1 MRAVSIHGPW
11 FRTVLCGMVA
21 GGVWTILSLIVLV
34 VWGDEFLRIVDRR
47 TAASSWGD
55 LWLMLSNIAGAVWAL
70 WLYTLLRGRYAPGA
84 RMAALAGF
92 SWWLLATLQS
102 GKWMTV
108 LGVNAATVAPL
119 VPGTLLATVIST
131 VLGAWLWERVRN

>member
-1 MRAVSIHGPW
+1 MGAINIHSPW
-11 FRTVLCGMVA
+11 FRTVLCGAVA
-21 GGVWTILSLIVLV
+21 GGVWTILSVIVLIL
-34 VWGDEFLRIVDRR
+34 WGDELLRIVDRR
-47 TAASSWGD
+47 TGPSSAGD
-55 LWLMLSNIAGAVWAL
+55 LWLMVSNIAGAVWAL

-102 GKWMTV
+102 GKWMTL

-119 VPGTLLATVIST
+119 VPATLLATVVST
-131 VLGAWLWERVRN
+131 VAGAWLWERARN